1 MTSPKKLKT
10 LEYIDRDSKSKQVVE
25 SFITKVREQLE
36 IFVEMNI
43 EGLQEKAGEFRTLQ
57 ATFEV
62 LNREMDRMM
71 FFFRGAVV
79 PYYVRQQ
86 KDFWEEKIPS
96 SLLEECA
103 NELKMRTGF
112 IIYDHTGHPTK
123 ETNSITTFR
132 NTKQFSEWLTQ
143 VENVCF
149 IDEGLFFPDSDH
161 FNNLVEKKGRG
172 EAQRQVLHELK
183 VKYDAMFNQN
193 V

>member
-1 MTSPKKLKT
+1 MSIPKKLKT
-10 LEYIDRDSKSKQVVE
+10 LEYIDRDSKPKEVVE
-25 SFITKVREQLE
+25 SFISKVREQLE
-36 IFVEMNI
+36 MFVEMNI
-43 EGLQEKAGEFRTLQ
+43 EQLQDKAGEFRTLQ

-86 KDFWEEKIPS
+86 NDLWDEKIPT
-96 SLLEECA
+96 SLVEKGVEEI
-103 NELKMRTGF
+103 KMRTGF
-112 IIYDHTGHPTK
+112 ILYDHLGKPTD

-149 IDEGLFFPDSDH
+149 IDEGLFFPDSEH
-161 FNNLVEKKGRG
+161 FNKLVEKKGRT

-183 VKYDAMFNQN
+183 VKYDSMFNQN
-193 V
+193 I